1 MATQKATK
9 RKKYHEKAA
18 RVVYHDRC
26 VYGEPSD
33 RFKAY
38 KAERKAYKA
47 ERKAAAATAKE
58 RGHLEDDLAR
68 LEFVIEYLTSLEAPG
83 RDDIVELVAFAGCVA
98 QQVTKADDDLVVR
111 VATAIDE
118 AENLQ
123 KKIESNPKKR
133 KTAL

>member
-9 RKKYHEKAA
+9 RKKYREDAQ
-18 RVVYHDRC
+18 VVYHDRC

-33 RFKAY
+33 RF
-38 KAERKAYKA
+38 KAYKA

-68 LEFVIEYLTSLEAPG
+68 LEFLIEYLTSLEAPG

-98 QQVTKADDDLVVR
+98 HAVTKADDDLVVR